1 MYVWRVCSRR
11 MERQDF
17 SHNHRM
23 ITTHR
28 TDDRLDGV
36 EVDVVHDAAVARQ
49 SVSTSHVSSESPLD
63 AQRCGV
69 VHVHEA
75 VAASTAHHRQ
85 VGTPRA
91 AQQISARSLLR
102 FTARRLA
109 YRVSAH
115 QLHTTTL
122 ALEEGVDVPHA
133 QPGVQ
138 RVAQPSHHRSVPRIQ
153 VAAVGRQADSRD

>member
-1 MYVWRVCSRR
+1 
-11 MERQDF
+11 
-17 SHNHRM
+17 M

-28 TDDRLDGV
+28 ADDGLDGV
-36 EVDVVHDAAVARQ
+36 EVDVVHDAAVSRQ

-63 AQRCGV
+63 AQRRGI

-75 VAASTAHHRQ
+75 VAASAARHRQ
-85 VGTPRA
+85 IRTPRA
-91 AQQISARSLLR
+91 AQQIPARSLLR
-102 FTARRLA
+102 LTARHLA

-133 QPGVQ
+133 QPRVQ
-138 RVAQPSHHRSVPRIQ
+138 RVAQSSPHHSVPDVQ